1 MPDDSQGQRRRRAC
15 SLQEKRRLSQN
26 RNFRDPK
33 YRHPGI
39 PRESILSEGTAEQ
52 AYAQALDFRSSFFC
66 RFANSLDQR
75 DFPSSELWHTP
86 PENLKTCQLGLFAGT
101 LRAVNETSPEP
112 GPQGVRSPFE
122 GMQSS
127 LSRRNTKKTGKTMIV
142 AVAIALVTVVISV
155 FVFRSLA
162 NPLRTLKPFPTE
174 EYYEHYQSLE
184 GTRFKATLRA
194 AGQIG
199 WKKDLGRLVNFQ
211 VEPDGKPI
219 VALLPPQFDSQTFES
234 GETFD
239 AEIRV
244 EEGGL
249 LKINYLAPR

>member
-1 MPDDSQGQRRRRAC
+1 MSPA
-15 SLQEKRRLSQN
+15 
-26 RNFRDPK
+26 
-33 YRHPGI
+33 
-39 PRESILSEGTAEQ
+39 
-52 AYAQALDFRSSFFC
+52 
-66 RFANSLDQR
+66 
-75 DFPSSELWHTP
+75 
-86 PENLKTCQLGLFAGT
+86 NLKTCQLGPFAGT

-122 GMQSS
+122 GVQSS
-127 LSRRNTKKTGKTMIV
+127 LSNRNPKGSGKTVIV
-142 AVAIALVTVVISV
+142 AVIVALVAVVLGV
-155 FVFRSLA
+155 FVFRSLS

-199 WKKDLGRLVNFQ
+199 WKKDLGRLVNFK

-219 VALLPPQFDSQTFES
+219 VALLPSEFDSQTFES

-249 LKINYLAPR
+249 VKINYLAPR